1 MRTAIPVDEVE
12 GWFRARLPDEWFED
26 FEVALDDEEILVLG
40 RIREPSD
47 EEATSPSIHEV
58 ACETKIRR
66 FRAATR
72 ADRMAVAAAGE
83 ATFGRTVSW
92 GARCGDV
99 RRLFTTNSVPVMTRL
114 RLPERQVLDTLI
126 DAGVAR
132 SRSEA
137 LVWCVRHVGETHGEW
152 LEDLRAA
159 FSEVVA
165 VRGAGP
171 R

>member
-12 GWFRARLPDEWFED
+12 GWFRGRLPGEWFEEV
-26 FEVALDDEEILVLG
+26 EVALDDEEILVLG
-40 RIREPSD
+40 RIPEPD
-47 EEATSPSIHEV
+47 DDGETSLSVREV
-58 ACETKIRR
+58 ACETTIRR
-66 FRAATR
+66 FRKSTR
-72 ADRMAVAAAGE
+72 ADRMAIAAAGE
-83 ATFGRTVSW
+83 STFGRTVSW
-92 GARCGDV
+92 GARCGPV

-114 RLPERQVLDTLI
+114 RLPERAVLDTLI

-137 LVWCVRHVGETHGEW
+137 LAWCVRHVGETHGGW

-165 VRGAGP
+165 VRGDGP
-171 R
+171 M